1 MPDRRV
7 ADRPWTRTS
16 TCYACTERPP
26 GLRRRY
32 LCDPCAEEVRRIRA
46 LTPKERSIKRDEM
59 DLAEARWRIAVDPP
73 ELFALEPVAVEDPTY
88 SDPCRR
94 PL

>member
-1 MPDRRV
+1 
-7 ADRPWTRTS
+7 
-16 TCYACTERPP
+16 
-26 GLRRRY
+26 
-32 LCDPCAEEVRRIRA
+32 
-46 LTPKERSIKRDEM
+46 M